1 MEKQTT
7 DTTHSDAHERSRYW
21 LDFVISSV
29 IEQVGDGREVIV
41 SSGITPS
48 GPYHVGHSR
57 EILTADALFKGLKA
71 RGVKVRH
78 LHFVDAFDAL
88 RKRYPYLPE
97 SYEQEA
103 GKPVYLVPAP
113 DGRHGSYAEQYFSS
127 YRQAADMLGVEM
139 EVLWTHEEYIAGRYA
154 DIIVETLQKRDQIA
168 AILERI
174 SGRAVEDGWQPVQIL
189 DETNNSL
196 RTAEF
201 LSFDPEAKSVRY
213 KASDGTERTAD
224 MKLGQVKLDWRCD
237 WPARWKL
244 FGVGVEGFGREHAT
258 KGGSYDTGKAIVEE
272 VYGGTAPIPVPYD
285 TINLKGDT
293 KKMSSSLGNLVTI
306 QDALTIIPPEIL
318 RYFVFKSLPQKQIFF
333 DPGMGMY
340 TLLDEVAKIEEAEQA
355 GLGHEFSQA
364 WDIAKLSVDQTV
376 VAQVPFSHLVTV
388 YQTAAGEFEQILEL
402 LRRTGHEYAADNQS
416 AVLKRE
422 LGYVKRWLKD
432 YAPEQVK
439 FGLQAVGSF
448 DRDLSEQEA
457 TFLTA
462 LIAKLHALDAE
473 LTGELA
479 HVAIYDSTQE
489 VGVAPKAAFT
499 LLYEVLFG
507 QSTGPR
513 LGHFIASL
521 GRDKTLDYLET
532 VLQK

>member
-1 MEKQTT
+1 MTKQTRVNLGE
-7 DTTHSDAHERSRYW
+7 SGAQESRYW
-21 LDFVISSV
+21 LDHVVKAVID
-29 IEQVGDGREVIV
+29 QVGDGHDVVV
-41 SSGITPS
+41 STGITPS

-57 EILTADALFKGLKA
+57 EILTGDALYKGLKA
-71 RGVKVRH
+71 RGVNVRH
-78 LHFVDAFDAL
+78 LHFVDAYDAL

-113 DGRHGSYAEQYFSS
+113 DGQHSSYADQYFSS
-127 YRQAADMLGVEM
+127 YQEAADMLGVEM
-139 EVLWTHEEYIAGRYA
+139 EVLWTQNEYIAGRYT

-174 SGRAVEDGWQPVQIL
+174 SGRAVEEGWQPVQIL

-201 LSFDPEAKSVRY
+201 LSFDADTKTVQYRG
-213 KASDGTERTAD
+213 SDGAEYTAD
-224 MKLGQVKLDWRCD
+224 MSKGQVKLDWRCD

-244 FGVGVEGFGREHAT
+244 FGVTVEGFGREHAT

-293 KKMSSSLGNLVTI
+293 KKMSSSLGNLVSI

-318 RYFVFKSLPQKQIFF
+318 RFFVFKSLPQKQIFF

-340 TLLDEVAKIEEAEQA
+340 TLIDEVAKIEEVEAA
-355 GLGHEFSQA
+355 GEGHEFSRA
-364 WDIAKLSVDQTV
+364 WDIAKLSADQAC

-388 YQTAAGEFEQILEL
+388 YQTASGDFAQTLEL
-402 LRRTGHEYAADNQS
+402 LRRTGHSFAADNQA

-422 LGYVKRWLKD
+422 LDYVERWLQE

-439 FGLQAVGSF
+439 FGLQPVGSF
-448 DRDLSEQEA
+448 DREMNEQEA
-457 TFLTA
+457 SFVAVLTGKIRA
-462 LIAKLHALDAE
+462 IESA
-473 LTGELA
+473 LTGEVA
-479 HVAIYDSTQE
+479 HTAIYESTQE
-489 VGVAPKAAFT
+489 VGIAPKSAFT

-507 QSTGPR
+507 QPTGPR
-513 LGHFIASL
+513 LGYFLASL
-521 GRDKTLDYLET
+521 GRDKALDYLET
-532 VLQK
+532 ALQK